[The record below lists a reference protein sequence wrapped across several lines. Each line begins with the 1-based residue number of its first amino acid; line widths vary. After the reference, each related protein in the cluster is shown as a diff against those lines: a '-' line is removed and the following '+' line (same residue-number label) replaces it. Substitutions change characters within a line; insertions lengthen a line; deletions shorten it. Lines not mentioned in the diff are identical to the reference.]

1 LLLLLLRDFLFDFV
15 AGVVVAG
22 IAARAGVEFS
32 DVLPRLLALFFDVVV
47 AAVGVFVR
55 DAGVFGAAFV
65 LGVLDLDDIDE
76 A

>member
-1 LLLLLLRDFLFDFV
+1 LRLLLLRDFLIDLV

-22 IAARAGVEFS
+22 IAARAGVEVS
-32 DVLPRLLALFFDVVV
+32 GVLDRLLALFFDVVV

-55 DAGVFGAAFV
+55 DAGVLGAAFF
-65 LGVLDLDDIDE
+65 LGVLEDDIDE